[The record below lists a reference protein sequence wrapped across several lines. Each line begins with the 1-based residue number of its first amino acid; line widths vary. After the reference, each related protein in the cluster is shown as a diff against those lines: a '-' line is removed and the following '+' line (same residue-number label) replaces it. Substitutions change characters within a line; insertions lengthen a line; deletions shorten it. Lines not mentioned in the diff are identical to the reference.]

1 LSGAGT
7 VHHINH
13 VVSHRRKQR
22 AFLPSNHRESVT
34 DLPIGA

>member
-1 LSGAGT
+1 MQCRDWARWA
-7 VHHINH
+7 NH

-22 AFLPSNHRESVT
+22 AFLPSNYRESVT